1 MKWTKRAETSQVG
14 VLWVLGGRDEFGEE
28 VSVFILGFGVF
39 LICKNRSNFNFQLL
53 LLYSKMSIHV
63 VIYTTLCKI

>member
-53 LLYSKMSIHV
+53 LLYSKMSIQV
-63 VIYTTLCKI
+63 IIYTTLC